1 VLADDFLDAF
11 AAFLDEVPEDWDVLH
26 LPGGEHCTPPL
37 LLGPNH
43 SRLVGTWGT
52 TMSFLRLP
60 AIDRMLDEI
69 DALDRPIDDF
79 YIRMMPTL
87 GFYSPA
93 RKIVWQEWGLGTDL
107 QGHK

>member
-1 VLADDFLDAF
+1 VLADDFQDAF
-11 AAFLDEVPEDWDVLH
+11 AAFLGEVPEDWDVLH

-60 AIDRMLDEI
+60 AIDRMLEEVDS
-69 DALDRPIDDF
+69 LDRPIDDF
-79 YIRMMPTL
+79 YIRMMASL
-87 GFYSPA
+87 SFYSPA
-93 RKIVWQEWGLGTDL
+93 RKLVWQEWGLGTNL
-107 QGHK
+107 Q